1 MLSTV
6 LILPAAQ
13 VATGNTVAEAM
24 GWGPNNY
31 GVPLSA
37 DGTEPAT
44 HFGLHAWASQGF
56 RQMIETRFYPPE
68 LGGAVTEAAF
78 EAMLA
83 ALVSSFREDMT
94 GHFADILTEQGLEVL
109 TDD

>member
-13 VATGNTVAEAM
+13 VATGNAVAEAM
-24 GWGPNNY
+24 GWGPSNY
-31 GVPLSA
+31 SVPLSA
-37 DGTEPAT
+37 DGNEPGT
-44 HFGLHAWASQGF
+44 HFGLHAWASEGF

-68 LGGAVTEAAF
+68 LGGVVTEAAF

-83 ALVSSFREDMT
+83 ALVSSFREDMV
-94 GHFADILTEQGLEVL
+94 GHWQDVLTTQGLEVL
-109 TDD
+109 SND